1 MKIMAYGPITS
12 WQMGKQWK
20 QWWTLFIFL
29 GSKITANGDCNHEIK
44 RCLVLGRKTM
54 ANLDSLL
61 KSRGITLLTKVHPI
75 NAMISS
81 SSHVWM
87 WELDHKDSWAPKN
100 CGVTEDSWESLGLHK
115 IRSFNP
121 KGNKYWIFIGRTGAE
136 AETPLLWPPDV
147 KN

>member
-1 MKIMAYGPITS
+1 
-12 WQMGKQWK
+12 
-20 QWWTLFIFL
+20 
-29 GSKITANGDCNHEIK
+29 
-44 RCLVLGRKTM
+44 M

-61 KSRGITLLTKVHPI
+61 KSRGITLLTKAHPV

-87 WELDHKDSWAPKN
+87 WELDHKDSLAPKN

-121 KGNKYWIFIGRTGAE
+121 TGNKY
-136 AETPLLWPPDV
+136 
-147 KN
+147 